1 MTRQVTNLLLLYQ
14 STFPL
19 HPSQPHVY
27 SFFNLFFFS
36 LIHGI
41 HTINLA
47 LHYVHSPLYLPSK
60 DYFSTLLSSTK
71 FISPLSLSL
80 SLSLSG
86 SQIYCLSLQYHHR
99 FLSSSLKI
107 YRYHSKMPIS
117 TPSINIQS
125 ISLSQAQP
133 ILRKKDF
140 IAKIYS
146 HHQQI

>member
-19 HPSQPHVY
+19 HPSQPHVC
-27 SFFNLFFFS
+27 SFFNLFFFFS
-36 LIHGI
+36 NTRYTH
-41 HTINLA
+41 HKSST
-47 LHYVHSPLYLPSK
+47 PLRTLP
-60 DYFSTLLSSTK
+60 TLLTIKRLFFHSSVLHK
-71 FISPLSLSL
+71 IHISLSL

-107 YRYHSKMPIS
+107 CRYHSKMPIS

-125 ISLSQAQP
+125 VSLSQAQP